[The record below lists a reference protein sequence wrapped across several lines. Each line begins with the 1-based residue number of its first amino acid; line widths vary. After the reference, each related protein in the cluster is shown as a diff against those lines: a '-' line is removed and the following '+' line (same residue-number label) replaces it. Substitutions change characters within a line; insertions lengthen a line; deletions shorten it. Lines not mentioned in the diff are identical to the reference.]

1 MVIEHGGGEIPLLNT
16 DCIMTEQIKNVII
29 GIILAILAY
38 LEPIEGEMKTLFL
51 VFFLN
56 FLFGYI
62 SGMVKGEDFS
72 LKKALVCVLHATVF
86 FILCAAVY
94 TVGRLKGQMS
104 GAVQC
109 VSFIS
114 YLIIYFY
121 GLNILKNLK
130 KIFKDNTPPWHV
142 VNTMYFVLRFKF
154 IEHIPYLSDYL
165 DKNGEKVENHNTIL
179 DKDDN

>member
-1 MVIEHGGGEIPLLNT
+1 
-16 DCIMTEQIKNVII
+16 MTEQIKNVIV
-29 GIILAILAY
+29 GIILAIIAY
-38 LEPIEGEMKTLFL
+38 LEPIDGELQTLLL

-72 LKKALVCVLHATVF
+72 LKKAIVCVGHAAVF

-94 TVGRLKGQMS
+94 VVGRLKGQMD

-109 VSFIS
+109 VSFIT
-114 YLIIYFY
+114 YLVMYFY
-121 GLNILKNLK
+121 GLNILRNLK
-130 KIFKDNTPPWHV
+130 KIFKDGTPPWHV
-142 VNTMYFVLRFKF
+142 ANTLYFILRFKF

-165 DKNGEKVENHNTIL
+165 DKNGGKIEESHNTIL
-179 DKDDN
+179 DKDNN